1 MDERFPVTLILPD
14 GREVTLSVAADTF
27 ILDAAAQAGVVLPHT
42 CLQGW
47 CLTCAARVVNGA
59 ADCVDNEAALRYYP
73 EDAEAG
79 FVLLCTGRPRGPCRL
94 RTHQAAAMKTYRRE
108 RGLPAPRG

>member
-1 MDERFPVTLILPD
+1 MVGEDE
-14 GREVTLSVAADTF
+14 F
-27 ILDAAAQAGVVLPHT
+27 ILDAARQAGLSLPHT

-47 CLTCAARVVNGA
+47 CLTCAARTLNGSA
-59 ADCVDNEAALRYYP
+59 ACADNRAALRYYP

-79 FVLLCTGRPRGPCRL
+79 FVLLCTARPRGPCRL
-94 RTHQAAAMKTYRRE
+94 VTHQAAAMKAYRRA